1 VLINDIVQKLNISAR
16 AIRFYEQ
23 KGLIAPKKHA
33 GNQYR
38 VFTEQEVWRLQTI
51 ISLREVGM
59 SLKDIKNALAQIDSG
74 DYDELQHYLDLQR
87 AMMFSQWL
95 ELKQMIATTDGL
107 IGMLKQQ
114 QSLPL
119 NGIYALAEGSKR
131 LRDLRKNWRDQWD
144 FDGRALTHDAMV
156 SEENKEQHIEYKDYK
171 LALSEVVRAI
181 AAKPGEIGLDL
192 GTGTGN
198 LAGRFLK
205 NGISMCG
212 VDQSK
217 AMLRQCKLKF
227 PELETKLGN
236 FLAIPYLDG
245 KFDFVVSSFAFQHLT
260 DEQKWLSL
268 QEIERVLKPQGR
280 ICFADL
286 MYAQD
291 GSMLGHNNPKEEDSK
306 YYGRLE
312 ELLVWLDQHHYST
325 QYKKLN
331 SLLHIISAIK
341 A

>member
-1 VLINDIVQKLNISAR
+1 MHINDIVEKLNISAR

-23 KGLIAPKKHA
+23 KGLISPQKQA
-33 GNQYR
+33 GNRYR
-38 VFTEQEVWRLQTI
+38 VFTEQEIWRLQTI

-59 SLKDIKNALAQIDSG
+59 SLKDIKHALDQIDSG
-74 DYDELQHYLDLQR
+74 DYVELQHYLDLQR

-95 ELKQMIATTDGL
+95 ELKQMIATTDDL
-107 IGMLKQQ
+107 IAMLKKQ

-119 NGIYALAEGSKR
+119 EGIYALAEGSKK

-144 FDGRALTHDAMV
+144 FDGRALTHDAVVV
-156 SEENKEQHIEYKDYK
+156 SEHKELHTEYMDYE
-171 LALSEVVRAI
+171 LALSEVVTAI
-181 AAKPGEIGLDL
+181 AAKPGELGLDI
-192 GTGTGN
+192 GIGTGN
-198 LAGRFLK
+198 LAGRFLRS
-205 NGISMCG
+205 NISMCG

-245 KFDFVVSSFAFQHLT
+245 KFDFVVSSFAFHHLT

-268 QEIERVLKPQGR
+268 QEIERVLKPTGR

-286 MYAQD
+286 MYSEDALGVEQD
-291 GSMLGHNNPKEEDSK
+291 LSQEAGGK
-306 YYGRLE
+306 YYGKLQ
-312 ELLVWLDQHHYST
+312 ELLAWLEQHHYST
-325 QYKKLN
+325 YYKKIN
-331 SLLHIISAIK
+331 SLLHIVSAIK
-341 A
+341 P

>member
-1 VLINDIVQKLNISAR
+1 MQINEIVQKLNISAR

-23 KGLIAPKKHA
+23 KGLITPQKQA

-59 SLKDIKNALAQIDSG
+59 SLNDIKNALVQIESG

-95 ELKQMIATTDGL
+95 ELKQMIATTDDL
-107 IGMLKQQ
+107 IDILKQQ

-119 NGIYALAEGSKR
+119 NGIYALAEGSKK
-131 LRDLRKNWRDQWD
+131 LRELRKNWRDQWD
-144 FDGRALTHDAMV
+144 YDRRALTHDAVV
-156 SEENKEQHIEYKDYK
+156 SNENKEMQIEYKDYE
-171 LALSEVVRAI
+171 LALNEVVTAI
-181 AAKPGEIGLDL
+181 MARPGEIGLDL
-192 GTGTGN
+192 GIGTGN
-198 LAGRFLK
+198 LAGLFLR
-205 NGISMCG
+205 NNISMCG

-217 AMLRQCKLKF
+217 AMLQQCKLKF

-245 KFDFVVSSFAFQHLT
+245 KFDFVVSSFAFHHLT

-268 QEIERVLKPQGR
+268 QEIERVLKPRGR

-286 MYAQD
+286 IYAGDQPMFQQD
-291 GSMLGHNNPKEEDSK
+291 TSTMEGNK
-306 YYGRLE
+306 YYVRLE
-312 ELLVWLDQHHYST
+312 ELIAWLDEHHYST
-325 QYKKLN
+325 HYKKLN
-331 SLLHIISAIK
+331 SMLHIISAIK